1 MNVPLGCCPTCAHS
15 MRIETL
21 RCWRCGTTVNGQMAI
36 PLVARLPEE
45 QARFVEAFLLG
56 NGSLSQVQKDLSCSY
71 PKVRRLL
78 DDTILSLRAGF
89 EAAKREKE
97 EILTALE
104 RGDLDGKQA
113 LQLVRSLVGNGE

>member
-1 MNVPLGCCPTCAHS
+1 L
-15 MRIETL
+15 
-21 RCWRCGTTVNGQMAI
+21 RCGTTVNGQIAI
-36 PLVARLPEE
+36 PLVARLPGE

-56 NGSLSQVQKDLSCSY
+56 NGRLSQVQKDLSCSY

-78 DDTILSLRAGF
+78 NDTITPLRAGF

-97 EILTALE
+97 EIMAAVE

-113 LQLVRSLVGNGE
+113 VQVVRSLVGHGD